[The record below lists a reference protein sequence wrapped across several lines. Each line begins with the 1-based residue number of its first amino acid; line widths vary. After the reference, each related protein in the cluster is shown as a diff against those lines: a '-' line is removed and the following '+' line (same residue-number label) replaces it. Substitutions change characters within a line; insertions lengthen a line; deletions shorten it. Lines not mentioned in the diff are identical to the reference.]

1 MPEMNTKA
9 GEALVEAAKDVED
22 ERAILDW
29 RPKGSKLIRHFLEAP
44 TVVDDG
50 QVTLGEGVELDVEEE
65 DARLLVPQEY
75 VFVE

>member
-22 ERAILDW
+22 KRAILDW
-29 RPKGSKLIRHFLEAP
+29 RPKGSKLICHFLEAL

-50 QVTLGEGVELDVEEE
+50 QITLGEGVELDVEEE